1 MQRTGERGKSKEEGF
16 EVPVKKKKKKKSKR
30 EMDHWLCEGGKKRE
44 DEKTVPEFG
53 LITLLVL
60 ANSPQWHLVNKL
72 SSRGNFMFLFSKFT
86 LTKTLME
93 RGFLLG
99 NTSTKSNLCKQ
110 EHTEKYRHTANFSS
124 NLIPAMDI
132 DRISHIR
139 FKNRQN
145 PINLFIL

>member
-1 MQRTGERGKSKEEGF
+1 M
-16 EVPVKKKKKKKSKR
+16 PVKKKKKKKSKR

-86 LTKTLME
+86 PDQDFNGKGISF
-93 RGFLLG
+93 R
-99 NTSTKSNLCKQ
+99 
-110 EHTEKYRHTANFSS
+110 KYFHKIQS
-124 NLIPAMDI
+124 L
-132 DRISHIR
+132 
-139 FKNRQN
+139 
-145 PINLFIL
+145 